1 MSIKTAAI
9 IYGGKSTEH
18 EVSIRS
24 ARNIAKAIDN
34 QQYNTLLIAISKSG
48 KWYIKTVNEL
58 NTENVVKEGGNQ
70 LALLPGATKDNIITI
85 ADQKTIGE
93 VNVIFPIVHG
103 TGGEDGSLQ
112 GLFKTMN
119 IAFVGPGIV
128 GSALCIDKEVAKRIL
143 NEAGIINSKFLC
155 FRKSQRALINFE
167 EAEQTLGIPMYI
179 KPPNLGSSVG
189 ISKVKNKEEFDKAID
204 LALQFDRKVLIE
216 QNIVGREIECAV
228 MGNNVVKA
236 SPVGEVVTNE
246 QSHTFYDYSAK
257 YTDATGSVTMIP
269 ADMPAETQT
278 KIREIA
284 VKAYKALCCEGM
296 ARVDVFLT
304 SNGEIYVNEVNT
316 LPGFTD
322 ISMYPK
328 LWGVAGVSYPEVIS
342 KLLQLALDR
351 HEEEN
356 AMLTSFE

>member
-24 ARNIAKAIDN
+24 ARNIAKAIDSN
-34 QQYNTLLIAISKSG
+34 QFNTVLIAISKSG
-48 KWYIKTVNEL
+48 KWFLKTQDEL
-58 NTENVVKEGGNQ
+58 NHENVVVESSTQ
-70 LALLPGATKDNIITI
+70 LVLIPGAIQEQIITLS
-85 ADQKTIGE
+85 DQKSIRNID
-93 VNVIFPIVHG
+93 VVFPIVHG

-112 GLFKTMN
+112 GLLKTMN
-119 IAFVGPGIV
+119 IAFVGPGVI
-128 GSALCIDKEVAKRIL
+128 GSALCIDKEVTKRIL
-143 NEAGIINSKFLC
+143 NEAGIANSAFSSFLKAE
-155 FRKSQRALINFE
+155 RHLINFE
-167 EAEQTLGIPMYI
+167 TIKVKLGVPMYI

-189 ISKVKNKEEFDKAID
+189 ISKVTTEAEFYQAID

-228 MGNNVVKA
+228 MGNGDAKA
-236 SPVGEVVTNE
+236 SPVGEVVTN
-246 QSHTFYDYSAK
+246 QDSHAFYDYSAK
-257 YTDATGSVTMIP
+257 YTDSNGSVTVIP
-269 ADMPAETQT
+269 AELDAATQD

-284 VKAYKALCCEGM
+284 IRTYKALCCEGM
-296 ARVDVFLT
+296 SRVDVFLT
-304 SNGEIYVNEVNT
+304 PNGDIYVNEVNT

-328 LWGVAGVSYPEVIS
+328 LWGAAGISYSSVIS
-342 KLLQLALDR
+342 QLLQLALDR

-356 AMLTSFE
+356 EVKTTF